1 MSVLGFAAFML
12 AAIPVFWMKLGVL
25 MSAFLQ
31 LKVLVFHLEREEK
44 KKSLNNFALILPVL
58 GSSSG
63 VLCKIMDKRP

>member
-1 MSVLGFAAFML
+1 
-12 AAIPVFWMKLGVL
+12 

-44 KKSLNNFALILPVL
+44 KKSLNNFALILLVL

>member
-44 KKSLNNFALILPVL
+44 KKLKQFCSHSACLR
-58 GSSSG
+58 
-63 VLCKIMDKRP
+63 K